1 MENQQ
6 QNKIFQKILHF
17 PLTKIIISLIVILFV
32 YNNLIKFGVFKTDLL
47 EKQTVKLIATIIA
60 TFFAVLTYIY
70 LFKFYE
76 KRSVTEFGQKNIF
89 KNLILGFVLGF
100 VLQSLTILVIYLK
113 GGYSIISINPIS
125 FIIPPLTMAIASS
138 IIEEIIFR
146 GILFRIIEEKLGT
159 YISLIISALIFGLI
173 HISNPNS
180 SLMAGLGLS
189 IQAGL
194 LLGLAYVLTR
204 NLWFPIMIHFAWNFT
219 QSAIYGASVSGSKMS
234 KTLITSEITGNE
246 LFTGG
251 QFGPEGSI
259 QATIFCLIA
268 TIVMLYLSRKKGR
281 ILKPYWKTTIA
292 NNGYN

>member
-6 QNKIFQKILHF
+6 KKSILKKILYF
-17 PLTKIIISLIVILFV
+17 PITKIILSLIVILLV
-32 YNNLIKFGVFKTDLL
+32 YSNLIRFGVFKTDLL
-47 EKQTVKLIATIIA
+47 EKQTVKLIATVMA
-60 TFFAVLTYIY
+60 TFFAVLTYIFF
-70 LFKFYE
+70 FKFYE
-76 KRSVTEFGQKNIF
+76 KRNISEFGKKNIV
-89 KNLILGFVLGF
+89 KSLIIGLVVGFI
-100 VLQSLTILVIYLK
+100 LQSLTILVIYLQ
-113 GGYSIISINPIS
+113 GGYSIVSINPIS

-173 HISNPNS
+173 HIANPNS
-180 SLMAGLGLS
+180 SLIAGLGLS

-194 LLGLAYVLTR
+194 LLGVAFVLTR

-219 QSAIYGASVSGSKMS
+219 QSAIYGASVSGGKMS
-234 KTLITSEITGNE
+234 KTLITSEIAGNE

-251 QFGPEGSI
+251 EFGPEGSI

-268 TIVMLYLSRKKGR
+268 TIIMFN
-281 ILKPYWKTTIA
+281 TTFLEKITI
-292 NNGYN
+292 

>member
-1 MENQQ
+1 
-6 QNKIFQKILHF
+6 
-17 PLTKIIISLIVILFV
+17 
-32 YNNLIKFGVFKTDLL
+32 
-47 EKQTVKLIATIIA
+47 
-60 TFFAVLTYIY
+60 
-70 LFKFYE
+70 
-76 KRSVTEFGQKNIF
+76 
-89 KNLILGFVLGF
+89 
-100 VLQSLTILVIYLK
+100 
-113 GGYSIISINPIS
+113 
-125 FIIPPLTMAIASS
+125 MAIASS